1 MLQRTNISVIRYHA
15 YKVKVPVGTQV
26 TFRKDVTVPSY
37 EKILAKH
44 GERTIGSV
52 GVPLNALLYRAWSDL
67 TVVG

>member
-44 GERTIGSV
+44 GELIY
-52 GVPLNALLYRAWSDL
+52 LHNYIFIICKL
-67 TVVG
+67 